1 MLVWKNSAGDPTI
14 STISSRFTTHR
25 LSLYRLVLFLLLAPI
40 LLVGVV
46 AWFLLPGS
54 IGGIH
59 YRPSV
64 FTQQAALQPSY
75 WQHHSATVVGYDAG
89 GRCMVPLPC
98 PGFFLA
104 DAPGGGAGS
113 SATRLWVASQ
123 RESGWHALLHKL
135 FPGQVTAPLPQ
146 GLHTGQQIRV
156 SGRMQT
162 ILNGGKI
169 MVLLP
174 NDL

>member
-1 MLVWKNSAGDPTI
+1 VENSAGDLTI
-14 STISSRFTTHR
+14 STISSRFATHR
-25 LSLYRLVLFLLLAPI
+25 LSLYRFVLFLLLAPI

-54 IGGIH
+54 IGGMS

-64 FTQQAALQPSY
+64 FLQQAALQPSY
-75 WQHHSATVVGYDAG
+75 WQRHSATVVGYDAG
-89 GRCMVPLPC
+89 SRCQAPLPC
-98 PGFFLA
+98 PGFFLVDTPRS
-104 DAPGGGAGS
+104 DAGM
-113 SATRLWVASQ
+113 SAIRLWVASQ
-123 RESGWHALLHKL
+123 KESGWHAFLRKL

-146 GLHTGQQIRV
+146 GLQTGQHIRV

-162 ILNGGKI
+162 MHNDGRI